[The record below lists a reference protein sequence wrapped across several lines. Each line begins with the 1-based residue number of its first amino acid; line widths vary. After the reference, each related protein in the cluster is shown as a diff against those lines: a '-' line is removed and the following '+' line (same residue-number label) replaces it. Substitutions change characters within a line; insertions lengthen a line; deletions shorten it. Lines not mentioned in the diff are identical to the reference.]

1 MIKMHSSPPIRAWGK
16 SSSCRETFYFG
27 FISTLRRLLGK
38 IKANWDHLRNIFTI
52 IIAGALAV
60 QFQVG
65 FLYRKVAVLVSLS
78 PPSSCRSGLQ
88 VGLWPPVPAGRP
100 GLRVRESLTLGN
112 AQPGRAGQGLLA
124 GQKRPA
130 WAWSPRRGSTERTW
144 QQAHQTCPFTTPF
157 PIFNTPNLDWDL

>member
-1 MIKMHSSPPIRAWGK
+1 M
-16 SSSCRETFYFG
+16 
-27 FISTLRRLLGK
+27 
-38 IKANWDHLRNIFTI
+38 KANWDHLRTIFTI

-78 PPSSCRSGLQ
+78 PPSSRRSGLQ
-88 VGLWPPVPAGRP
+88 VVLWPPVPAGRP